1 MSKIQRYYDISK
13 ILSKNAN
20 INIIYG
26 EKSNGKSY
34 QVKHEIGVKHY
45 IKTGNKFILMR
56 RWNADVTN
64 LWIEK
69 YFKDV
74 NVKELTDG
82 KYEFIT
88 VYRKVLYFGNY
99 DEKKARVTKD
109 EAIGY
114 VIALSTEQ
122 HMSSASFLDVD
133 TIIFEEFFE
142 RGCYIKDEP
151 SRLMIFYNT
160 VDRKRGTTRL
170 FCVGNTISKVTPYLK
185 DWGLMKIVKNLKQ
198 GEIETVVVHNEE
210 NDVKIAIEYCRSS
223 GGKTMAIGSAKS
235 MIDKGSWQSKP
246 QPHLPKSKNMY
257 NILFRIGFL
266 YQGFK
271 FLGEFLQDK
280 EDYTNCCW
288 FIFPYENG
296 DFKNNLIVFSDEI
309 NTSPYYQKDIYRLT
323 FKNDRIENLLYNT
336 FRESMIFYS
345 DDLTGTDFKSAIDF
359 MIRK

>member
-1 MSKIQRYYDISK
+1 MSKIQRYYDISN
-13 ILSKNAN
+13 ILKKDAN

-34 QVKHEIGVKHY
+34 QVKHELAIKHY
-45 IKTGNKFILMR
+45 LNTGCKFILMR
-56 RWNADVTN
+56 RWNADITN
-64 LWIEK
+64 LWIEQ

-74 NVKELTDG
+74 NVKELTGG

-99 DEKKARVTKD
+99 NEKKGNISKD

-142 RGCYIKDEP
+142 RGCYIKEEP

-160 VDRKRGTTRL
+160 VDRKRGITKL
-170 FCVGNTISKVTPYLK
+170 FCIGNTISKVTPYLK
-185 DWGLMKIVKNLKQ
+185 DWGLMKIVKNLRQ
-198 GEIETVVVHNEE
+198 GEITDIIFHNEE

-235 MIDKGSWQSKP
+235 MIDKGNWQSKP
-246 QPHLPKSKNMY
+246 QPHLPKSKNDY

-271 FLGEFLQDK
+271 FLGELLQDK
-280 EDYTNCCW
+280 EDYTNNVW

-296 DFKNNLIVFSDEI
+296 EFKNDLLIFTDEVS
-309 NTSPYYQKDIYRLT
+309 TSPYYQKDIYKLT
-323 FKNDRIENLLYNT
+323 FKNDRIEKLLYNT
-336 FRESMIFYS
+336 FRESMIVYS

-359 MIRK
+359 LIRK

>member
-1 MSKIQRYYDISK
+1 MSKIQRYYDISNVLK
-13 ILSKNAN
+13 RNGN
-20 INIIYG
+20 IVIIYG

-34 QVKHEIGVKHY
+34 QVKHILSLEHY
-45 IKTGNKFILMR
+45 LETGMKFILMR
-56 RWNADVTN
+56 RWQADITN
-64 LWIEK
+64 LWIEQ

-74 NVKELTDG
+74 DVKKLTNG

-88 VYRKVLYFGNY
+88 VYRKVIYFGNY
-99 DEKKARVTKD
+99 NEKKGVITKD

-114 VIALSTEQ
+114 VISLSTEQ

-160 VDRKRGTTRL
+160 VDRKRGITKL
-170 FCVGNTISKVTPYLK
+170 YCVGNTISKVTPYLK
-185 DWGLMKIVKNLKQ
+185 DWNLMKIVKNLHQ
-198 GEIETVVVHNEE
+198 GEIEEVIVHNEE
-210 NDVKIAIEYCRSS
+210 NDVKIVIEYCKSS

-235 MIDKGSWQSKP
+235 MIDKGHWQSKP
-246 QPHLPKSKNMY
+246 QPHLPKSKNEY
-257 NILFRIGFL
+257 NVLFRIGFL

-271 FLGEFLQDK
+271 FLGDFLQDK
-280 EDYTNCCW
+280 DNYTNNCW
-288 FIFPYENG
+288 FIYPYDKEKFTN
-296 DFKNNLIVFSDEI
+296 DLIVFSDEI
-309 NTSPYYQKDIYRLT
+309 STSLYYQKDIYKLT
-323 FKNDRIENLLYNT
+323 FKNDRIEKLLYNT

>member
-1 MSKIQRYYDISK
+1 MSKIQRYYDISN
-13 ILSKNAN
+13 ILKKDAN

-34 QVKHEIGVKHY
+34 QVKHELAIKHY
-45 IKTGNKFILMR
+45 INTGCKFILMR
-56 RWNADVTN
+56 RWNADITN
-64 LWIEK
+64 LWIEQ

-74 NVKELTDG
+74 NVKELTNG

-99 DEKKARVTKD
+99 NEKKGNISKD

-160 VDRKRGTTRL
+160 VDRKRGTTKL
-170 FCVGNTISKVTPYLK
+170 FCIGNTISKVTPYLK
-185 DWGLMKIVKNLKQ
+185 DWGLMKIVKNLRQ
-198 GEIETVVVHNEE
+198 GEITDIIFHNEE
-210 NDVKIAIEYCRSS
+210 NDVKIAIEYCKSS

-235 MIDKGSWQSKP
+235 MIDKGNWQSKP
-246 QPHLPKSKNMY
+246 QPHLPKSKKDY

-271 FLGEFLQDK
+271 FLGELLQDK
-280 EDYTNCCW
+280 KDYTNNVW

-296 DFKNNLIVFSDEI
+296 EFKKDLLIFTDEVS
-309 NTSPYYQKDIYRLT
+309 TSPYYQKDIYKLT
-323 FKNDRIENLLYNT
+323 FKNDRIEKLLYNT
-336 FRESMIFYS
+336 FRESMIVYS

-359 MIRK
+359 LIRK

>member
-1 MSKIQRYYDISK
+1 MTKVQRYYDISK
-13 ILSKNAN
+13 ILEHNAN

-34 QVKHEIGVKHY
+34 QVKHELAIKHY
-45 IKTGNKFILMR
+45 LKTGKRFILMR

-64 LWIEK
+64 LWIEQ

-99 DEKKARVTKD
+99 NEKKGTVSKD
-109 EAIGY
+109 VVIGY

-160 VDRKRGTTRL
+160 VDRKRGTTKL
-170 FCVGNTISKVTPYLK
+170 YCVGNTISKVTPYLK
-185 DWGLMKIVKNLKQ
+185 DWDLMKIVKNLKQ
-198 GEIETVVVHNEE
+198 GEIKEVVVHNEE

-288 FIFPYENG
+288 FIFPYEKG
-296 DFKNNLIVFSDEI
+296 D
-309 NTSPYYQKDIYRLT
+309 